1 MIIPDEELI
10 EKDVNAYLQQH
21 WRKDLLKFL
30 TCGSVDDGKSTLI
43 GRLLYDSKMIY
54 EDQLAAVRHDSK
66 IHGTTGTDFD
76 PALLTDGLKAER
88 EQGITIDVAYRYFS
102 TSKRKFIIAD
112 TPGHEQYT
120 RNMATGASNCD
131 LAIILIDARH
141 GVTVQTKR
149 HSFIVS
155 LLGIVHI
162 IVAINKMDLVDWSE
176 EVYDKIRRDYNDMAA
191 RLSFKDVHFI
201 PISALKGDNVVDPS
215 PNMPWFNG
223 PTLLHHLENVNIS
236 TARNLIDMRF
246 PIQYVIRPNL
256 DFRGFAGTIAS
267 GVVRPGDKV
276 MVLPSRKTTTVK
288 TITTWDGNL
297 DYAFAPMSVVL
308 TFNDEVDAS
317 RGDIVVP
324 VNNLPRIETEFDAM
338 LVWMDEKPADEG
350 REYFLKHCSSIT
362 PATLDKIRYEID
374 VNTGHKKDA
383 NGHLQL
389 NSIAR
394 IHLAM
399 HRPLVYDIYVRNHAT
414 GSFILVDKLTNATVA
429 AGMIIARMSAAET
442 KDDKPK
448 SENITREN
456 SYVSQEDRQ
465 TLLKQKP
472 RTLWFTG
479 LSGSGKSTIAKLLE
493 KTLVDNGKLCFLL
506 DGDNIRHG
514 LNKDLGFSPEDR
526 KENIRR
532 IAEVAKLMNDA
543 GLIVLTAF
551 ISPYREDRDM
561 ARQIIGDENFREI
574 YVSTPLAACEERDPK
589 GLYKKARAGQIK
601 GFTGIDAPYEP
612 PENPA
617 LVIETETLTPKDCVD
632 AIIDKILE
640 N

>member
-10 EKDVNAYLQQH
+10 EKDVNAYLEQH
-21 WRKDLLKFL
+21 WRKDLLRFL

-54 EDQLAAVRHDSK
+54 EDQLAAVRHDSQK
-66 IHGTTGTDFD
+66 YGTTDTDFD

-162 IVAINKMDLVDWSE
+162 IVAINKMDLMDWSE

-215 PNMPWFNG
+215 PNMPWYNG

-236 TARNLIDMRF
+236 TSRNLIDMRF
-246 PIQYVIRPNL
+246 PVQYVIRPNL

-308 TFNDEVDAS
+308 TLNDEVDAS
-317 RGDIVVP
+317 RGDIIVP

-389 NSIAR
+389 NAIAR

-429 AGMIIARMSAAET
+429 AGMIIARMSAVET
-442 KDDKPK
+442 KEDKPK
-448 SENITREN
+448 SENITREI

-465 TLLKQKP
+465 ALLKQKP
-472 RTLWFTG
+472 QTLWFTG

-493 KTLVDNGKLCFLL
+493 KTLIDNGKLCFLL

-632 AIIDKILE
+632 TIIDKILE

>member
-10 EKDVNAYLQQH
+10 EKDVNAYLEQH
-21 WRKDLLKFL
+21 WRKDLLRFL

-54 EDQLAAVRHDSK
+54 EDQLAAVRHDSQK
-66 IHGTTGTDFD
+66 YGTTNTDFD

-162 IVAINKMDLVDWSE
+162 IVAINKMDLMDWSE

-215 PNMPWFNG
+215 PNMPWYNG

-236 TARNLIDMRF
+236 TSRNLIDMRF
-246 PIQYVIRPNL
+246 PVQYVIRPNL

-308 TFNDEVDAS
+308 TLNDEVDAS
-317 RGDIVVP
+317 RGDIIVP

-389 NSIAR
+389 NAIAR

-442 KDDKPK
+442 KEDKPK
-448 SENITREN
+448 SENITREL
-456 SYVSQEDRQ
+456 SYVSQDDRQ
-465 TLLKQKP
+465 ALLKQKP
-472 RTLWFTG
+472 QTLWFTG

-493 KTLVDNGKLCFLL
+493 KTLIDNGKLCFLL

-632 AIIDKILE
+632 AIIDKLIS
-640 N
+640 